1 MRRSVARPR
10 KMAVTAWLPSWGHGS
25 GFGNSAVFVRQ
36 SQRMP
41 RWSPTWPPG
50 NTKTLEKSQGGQG
63 GQPLSPRWSPRRS
76 ASALAGGRAL
86 TPTSQNLANWQTQF
100 FFWTQPPSRC
110 ALTAPTEFANR
121 GKLSGKLANSFRVS
135 LVPEN
140 PWKRGNHHGASVN
153 VAR

>member
-63 GQPLSPRWSPRRS
+63 GQPLSPRWSARQS

-100 FFWTQPPSRC
+100 FFGRNHHRGVRLRRQLS
-110 ALTAPTEFANR
+110 LPTV
-121 GKLSGKLANSFRVS
+121 ANSVANWQTHFR
-135 LVPEN
+135 
-140 PWKRGNHHGASVN
+140 NHGLL
-153 VAR
+153 